1 MDRQITTRE
10 IPIIR
15 SEKSVKQQY
24 RCPICSG
31 SLAVGVSALD
41 HDHQTGLLRSV
52 LCGTCNRNEGKVLK
66 AMVYMAKKTHPVWM
80 NPVQWL
86 RRLADYLEWH
96 EQNPSELIHP
106 TFDVV
111 KGKQKP
117 KKRARRKK
125 V

>member
-1 MDRQITTRE
+1 MDRQIAQKE
-10 IPIIR
+10 IAIIR
-15 SEKSVKQQY
+15 GEKSIKQQY
-24 RCPICSG
+24 KCPICSG
-31 SLAVGVSALD
+31 SLAAGVSALD
-41 HDHQTGLLRSV
+41 HCHTPGRLRSV

-66 AMVYMAKKTHPVWM
+66 AMVYMAKKIHPVWT
-80 NPVQWL
+80 NKVAWL

-96 EQNPSELIHP
+96 EQNPSDLIHP
-106 TFDVV
+106 TFDMA